1 MKRRWHEAKP
11 RILGTILY
19 YVLRMLVA
27 PLRLRIVR
35 LEGSPEPGTPAIPC
49 MWHGR
54 TVIPAGRK
62 VWKMPVSVIISHSR
76 DGEMQATIYRR
87 LGYDIIRGST
97 GRGGARAAVEAIRA
111 LKNGATLALTPDGP
125 RGPSGVVQE
134 GIVFLAHK
142 SGRPLVPLGVSCRP
156 RILAKS
162 WDRYLIPIPFGRA
175 VVVIGRAI
183 TVPPGADADTLERVR
198 LELQE
203 ALHDCERQAERMLG
217 Y

>member
-1 MKRRWHEAKP
+1 MSSRWHRAKP
-11 RILGTILY
+11 RILGAILY
-19 YVLRMLVA
+19 YVMRLLVL
-27 PLRLRIVR
+27 PLRLKIVR
-35 LEGSPEPGTPAIPC
+35 LEGAVEPGTPSIPC

-62 VWKMPVSVIISHSR
+62 IWRTRVTVIISHSR

-134 GIVFLAHK
+134 GIVFLAQK

-156 RILAKS
+156 RILARS

-175 VVVIGRAI
+175 VVVIGKAI
-183 TVPPGADADTLERVR
+183 HVPPNADEAELERIR

-203 ALHDCERQAERMLG
+203 ALHDCEGQAERMLG